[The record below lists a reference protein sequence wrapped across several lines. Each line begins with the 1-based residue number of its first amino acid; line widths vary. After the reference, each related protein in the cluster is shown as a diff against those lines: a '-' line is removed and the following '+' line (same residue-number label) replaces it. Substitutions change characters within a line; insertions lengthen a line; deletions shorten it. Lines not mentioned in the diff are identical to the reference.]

1 MPAQDAFHHQAKN
14 ALKNDDWDV
23 THDPFSFR
31 IGREPFHID
40 MGAEK
45 IIGAEKHGRKIAV
58 GVKSFLGASF
68 AADFHTAVGQFI
80 NYRSALRREG
90 PNRVLYLAVTEHIYS
105 RFFIGRFAELVVKD
119 EGLRLIVFDINKEEI
134 VEWIE

>member
-1 MPAQDAFHHQAKN
+1 MPAQDVFHNQAKN
-14 ALKNDDWDV
+14 ALKNDNWDV

-45 IIGAEKHGRKIAV
+45 IIGAEKRGKKIAV
-58 GVKSFLGASF
+58 EVKSFLSASF
-68 AADFHTAVGQFI
+68 ASDFHTAVGQYV
-80 NYRSALRREG
+80 NYRSALRRED
-90 PNRVLYLAVTEHIYS
+90 PVRVLYLAVPQHIYT
-105 RFFIGRFAELVVKD
+105 RFFVGRFAEMVVKD
-119 EGLRLIVFDINKEEI
+119 EGLKLIVFDISKEEI